1 MATATYRDGL
11 PEPGQPFH
19 VGESIG
25 FFPAELG
32 PTSRW
37 LAWGYAVIDDID
49 DEAQTC
55 GFHFV
60 DDPSRRLSQG
70 MENIA
75 RRTASYDAW
84 RAGWEAAFAA
94 SGDEGTADDATHD
107 LWLHVLAEHPIHGPT
122 LGRHNSTP
130 RRLP

>member
-1 MATATYRDGL
+1 MASTTDLDGL
-11 PEPGQPFH
+11 PEPGPPFR

-37 LAWGYAVIDDID
+37 LAWGYAVIDVVNE
-49 DEAQTC
+49 EAETC

-60 DDPSRRLSQG
+60 DDPGRFASQG

-75 RRTASYDAW
+75 RRTATYDAW
-84 RAGWEAAFAA
+84 RAAWQVAFASSEDEAA
-94 SGDEGTADDATHD
+94 ADQATND
-107 LWLHVLAEHPIHGPT
+107 LWLRVLAEHPIHGPT

-130 RRLP
+130 RQRA